1 MKEQINKIIDVNV
14 AHSYQITIAHNSSN
28 IGGVLKKFIKNNAV
42 IIHDSNIPLQSIEQI
57 EQSFV
62 KNGIEFSKI
71 KLEKTGESI
80 KTFEHFRE
88 ISERLI
94 EMNVNRKTTLVAIGG
109 GTVGDFVGF
118 VASTFMRGIPF
129 IQVPTTLLSMVDSSV
144 GGKVAINLGHYKNCI
159 GAFFQPKHVFIDVSL
174 LKTLPAIE
182 LVSGYAEVLKYG
194 FIADCKFYQ
203 YLLENA
209 GIFTAFLENRNFT
222 DEALEYLMQIIGKSC
237 EIKASIVSQ
246 DETETKGIRDVLN
259 FGHTFGHAFEGIFM
273 GKLPHGIAVGI
284 GMICALKYSKISVDT
299 ILKHY
304 EQIGLLSN
312 IKQFCEK
319 NSEKIPTVEE
329 ILSLML
335 KDKKNEWGSIKL
347 ILLEEIGKAFV
358 REEKAENISA
368 FLSQI

>member
-1 MKEQINKIIDVNV
+1 MKEQMNKIIDVNV
-14 AHSYQITIAHNSSN
+14 AHSYKITIEHNSSQ
-28 IGGVLKKFIKNNAV
+28 IGEVLKNFIKSNAV
-42 IIHDSNIPLQSIEQI
+42 IIHDSNIPLKSIEQI

-62 KNGIEFSKI
+62 QNGIEFSKI
-71 KLEKTGESI
+71 TLEKTGEGI

-159 GAFFQPKHVFIDVSL
+159 GAFCQPKHVFIDVSL
-174 LKTLPAIE
+174 LKTLPSVE

-194 FIADCKFYQ
+194 FIADYEFYK

-237 EIKASIVSQ
+237 EIKASVVSQ

-304 EQIGLLSN
+304 EQIGLLFD
-312 IKQFCEK
+312 IKQFCEQNNKK
-319 NSEKIPTVEE
+319 NPTVESIVE
-329 ILSLML
+329 LML
-335 KDKKNEWGSIKL
+335 KDKKNEKGSIKL

>member
-1 MKEQINKIIDVNV
+1 MNTTLDVNV
-14 AHSYQITIAHNSSN
+14 SNFYQITIAQNSSN
-28 IGGVLKKFIKNNAV
+28 IGGALKKFIKTNAV
-42 IIHDSNIPLQSIEQI
+42 IIHDSNIPSQNIEQI

-62 KNGIEFSKI
+62 QNGIEFSKI
-71 KLEKTGESI
+71 KLGKAGEGV

-88 ISERLI
+88 ISEKLI
-94 EMNVNRKTTLVAIGG
+94 EMNVDRKTTLIAIGG

-144 GGKVAINLGHYKNCI
+144 GGKVAINIGHYKNCI
-159 GAFFQPKHVFIDVSL
+159 GAFYQPKHVFIDVSL
-174 LKTLPAIE
+174 LKTLPVIE

-194 FIADCKFYQ
+194 FIADAQFYE
-203 YLLENA
+203 YLLQNA

-222 DEALEYLMQIIGKSC
+222 DETLAYLMQIIGKSC

-273 GKLPHGIAVGI
+273 GKLPHGISVGI
-284 GMICALKYSKISVDT
+284 GMICALKYSKISVEE

-304 EQIGLLSN
+304 DEIGLLFD
-312 IKQFCEK
+312 IKQFCEQ
-319 NSEKIPTVEE
+319 NSEKIPNVEE

-335 KDKKNEWGSIKL
+335 KDKKNEMGSIKL

-358 REEKAENISA
+358 REEKAEDISA

>member
-1 MKEQINKIIDVNV
+1 MNTTLDVNV
-14 AHSYQITIAHNSSN
+14 SNFYQITIAQNSSN
-28 IGGVLKKFIKNNAV
+28 IGGALKKFIKTNAV
-42 IIHDSNIPLQSIEQI
+42 IIHDSNIPSQNIEQI

-62 KNGIEFSKI
+62 QNGIEFSKI
-71 KLEKTGESI
+71 KLGKAGEGV

-88 ISERLI
+88 ISEKLI
-94 EMNVNRKTTLVAIGG
+94 EMNVDRKTTLIAIGG

-144 GGKVAINLGHYKNCI
+144 GGKVAINIGHYKNCI
-159 GAFFQPKHVFIDVSL
+159 GAFYQPKHVFIDVSL
-174 LKTLPAIE
+174 LKTLPVIE

-194 FIADCKFYQ
+194 FIADAQFYE
-203 YLLENA
+203 YLLQNA

-222 DEALEYLMQIIGKSC
+222 DETLAYLMQIIGKSC

-259 FGHTFGHAFEGIFM
+259 FGHTFEHAFEGIFM
-273 GKLPHGIAVGI
+273 GKLPHGISVGI
-284 GMICALKYSKISVDT
+284 GMICALKYSKISVEE

-304 EQIGLLSN
+304 DEIGLLFD
-312 IKQFCEK
+312 IKQFCEQ
-319 NSEKIPTVEE
+319 NSEKIPNVEE

-335 KDKKNEWGSIKL
+335 KDKKNEMGSIKL

-358 REEKAENISA
+358 REEKAEDISA